1 MFHLNNLKTIYYNS
15 FSIHEHVI
23 HHFREARFNRNSLP
37 KSCRKNLIIY
47 YLFQHVLW
55 KIFLAVHG
63 QNGRYDLLVG
73 HLELGQQDGT
83 VLGPAPVDD
92 RQLFVGLGLGGALSV
107 LPVIVLLFLVG

>member
-1 MFHLNNLKTIYYNS
+1 MNMLYTISERQGSTEILYLNHAKKI
-15 FSIHEHVI
+15 
-23 HHFREARFNRNSLP
+23 
-37 KSCRKNLIIY
+37 LIIY

-83 VLGPAPVDD
+83 VLGPAPIDD

-107 LPVIVLLFLVG
+107 LPVIILLFLVG